1 MKKVLLLAWT
11 LACGI
16 ILSACSNSEDSEDS
30 NFTGRQI
37 VYNLLQGSDFPVY
50 GTVTFKERTDLG
62 RQVEV
67 QLEGTDGDAYHP
79 VHFHYGNLATQDAE
93 IVFSLND
100 LYADTGESITLL
112 NDLVDNNTF
121 GYDDLL
127 KFDGSVKVHLS
138 ATGEGRDV
146 VLAATNIGSA
156 YSKQNPNGRLSIAVC
171 KSN

>member
-1 MKKVLLLAWT
+1 MKKVFLLTWAV
-11 LACGI
+11 ACGVF
-16 ILSACSNSEDSEDS
+16 LSACNNSEDAEENDY
-30 NFTGRQI
+30 TGRQI
-37 VYNLLQGSDFPVY
+37 TYSLLQASDFPVY
-50 GTVTFKERTDLG
+50 GTVIFKERTDLG
-62 RQVEV
+62 IQVEV

-112 NDLVDNNTF
+112 NDLVDNNSF
-121 GYDDLL
+121 GFDDLL